1 MKINKNNKGFFVW
14 EAVVAILLFSIGIL
28 SVLKVQTEM
37 VQATTDAQ
45 YRISASYLAESI
57 IGQIILDQAHLDN
70 YLNATGTEYTNWL
83 NRVEAL
89 TKSNSSVVATAPT
102 ITKTVVAG
110 IPKITV
116 TIYWKSPSSGVESQ
130 YVTTASL
137 L

>member
-57 IGQIILDQAHLDN
+57 IGQIILDQAHLDD
-70 YLNATGTEYTNWL
+70 YIAGTGTEYTNWL
-83 NRVEAL
+83 GRVEAL
-89 TKSNSSVVATAPT
+89 TKSNSAVVATAPT
-102 ITKTVVAG
+102 ITKTIVGG

-130 YVTTASL
+130 YITTASL